1 MPELMM
7 RASWLG
13 SARLRRWAAF
23 RPPGLAP
30 ARRCCLPRVVSP
42 GAVTLAAVPFATV
55 SEGPAA
61 GPESPPAARR
71 RPVAEQLPA
80 SVERRPVLA
89 PERVPLQMV
98 LIARSLVDR
107 RAVGRGHPT
116 AGKRIRSRAGAAWP
130 CPPTPPPPRP
140 AA

>member
-13 SARLRRWAAF
+13 SPRLRRWAAF

-30 ARRCCLPRVVSP
+30 SRRCCLPRVVSP

-61 GPESPPAARR
+61 GPEAPPAARR
-71 RPVAEQLPA
+71 RPGGGELPA
-80 SVERRPVLA
+80 GRGRRPGPA
-89 PERVPLQMV
+89 PEPGAVETGVVPT
-98 LIARSLVDR
+98 SLW
-107 RAVGRGHPT
+107 G
-116 AGKRIRSRAGAAWP
+116 
-130 CPPTPPPPRP
+130 
-140 AA
+140 